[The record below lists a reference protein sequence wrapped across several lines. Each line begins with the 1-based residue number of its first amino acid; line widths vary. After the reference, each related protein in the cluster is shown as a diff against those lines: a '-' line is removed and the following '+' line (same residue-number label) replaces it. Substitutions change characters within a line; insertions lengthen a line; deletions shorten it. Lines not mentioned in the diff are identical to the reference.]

1 MTRRVWIA
9 LIPLLLPTSALAAQ
23 GFGSI
28 FFYTME
34 TAADGQSRLE
44 WVGSSMIWL
53 LIALSVIN
61 ISMIGTLWNVNR
73 RRRILP
79 ERFANK
85 VESMLGSG
93 EDRAALQLVSGE
105 ASDYSLVLRSAL
117 DQAAAGHAAMLR
129 AAEQAGEEV
138 AVKRF
143 RHLEML
149 NVLGQVSP
157 MIGLFGTV
165 YGMIVA
171 FQTIAG
177 SGGNADPVMLASG
190 IGTALVTTFWG
201 LLIAIPALSAF
212 AAIRNSVDASTLECV
227 RRVEKVIARFRSLP

>member
-1 MTRRVWIA
+1 
-9 LIPLLLPTSALAAQ
+9 
-23 GFGSI
+23 
-28 FFYTME
+28 
-34 TAADGQSRLE
+34 
-44 WVGSSMIWL
+44 
-53 LIALSVIN
+53 
-61 ISMIGTLWNVNR
+61 MIGTLWNVNR

-79 ERFANK
+79 ERFARE
-85 VESMLGSG
+85 VEGMLGAG
-93 EDRAALQLVSGE
+93 DDATAFQLVSGE

-117 DQAAAGHAAMLR
+117 EQAPAGHAAMLR

-143 RHLEML
+143 RRLEML

-177 SGGNADPVMLASG
+177 TGGNADPVMLASG

-201 LLIAIPALSAF
+201 LLIAIPALSAY
-212 AAIRNSVDASTLECV
+212 AAIRNTVDAATLECV
-227 RRVEKVIARFRSLP
+227 RRAEKVIARFRSTR

>member
-1 MTRRVWIA
+1 MTRRTLV
-9 LIPLLLPTSALAAQ
+9 ALATLLVAAPALADQ
-23 GFGSI
+23 GFGSL
-28 FFYTME
+28 FFYTLE
-34 TAADGQSRLE
+34 TGADGQSRIE

-53 LIALSVIN
+53 LILLSVVN
-61 ISMIGTLWNVNR
+61 VSMIGTLWNVNR

-79 ERFANK
+79 EKFARE
-85 VESMLGSG
+85 VEGMLGAG
-93 EDRAALQLVSGE
+93 DDAKALQLVSGE

-117 DQAAAGHAAMLR
+117 EQAPAGHAAMLR

-143 RHLEML
+143 RRLEML

-177 SGGNADPVMLASG
+177 TGGNADPVMLASG

-201 LLIAIPALSAF
+201 LLIAIPALSAY
-212 AAIRNSVDASTLECV
+212 AAIRNTVDAATLECV
-227 RRVEKVIARFRSLP
+227 RRVERAIARFRPAA

>member
-1 MTRRVWIA
+1 MKPRTIA
-9 LIPLLLPTSALAAQ
+9 AAAFLLPAAVASAGQ

-28 FFYTME
+28 FFYTLE
-34 TAADGQSRLE
+34 TGADGQARVE
-44 WVGSSMIWL
+44 WVGSAMIWL
-53 LIALSVIN
+53 LIALSVVN
-61 ISMIGTLWNVNR
+61 VSLMGVLWNVNR

-79 ERFANK
+79 ERFAGE
-85 VESMLGSG
+85 VEGMLGSG
-93 EDRAALQLVSGE
+93 RDAEALRLVGAE

-117 DQAAAGHAAMLR
+117 EQAPAGHAAMLR

-138 AVKRF
+138 AVRRF
-143 RHLEML
+143 RRLEWL

-157 MIGLFGTV
+157 MFGTV

-177 SGGNADPVMLASG
+177 TGGNADPVMLASG

-201 LLIAIPALSAF
+201 LLIAIPALSAY
-212 AAIRNSVDASTLECV
+212 AAIRNTVDAATLECV
-227 RRVEKVIARFRSLP
+227 RRVERTIARFRAAA

>member
-1 MTRRVWIA
+1 MKPRTIA
-9 LIPLLLPTSALAAQ
+9 AAAFLLPAAVASAGQ

-28 FFYTME
+28 FFYTLE
-34 TAADGQSRLE
+34 TGADGQARVE
-44 WVGSSMIWL
+44 WVGSAMIWL
-53 LIALSVIN
+53 LIALSVVN
-61 ISMIGTLWNVNR
+61 VSLMGVLWNVNR

-79 ERFANK
+79 ERFAGE
-85 VESMLGSG
+85 VEGMLGSG
-93 EDRAALQLVSGE
+93 RDAEALRLVGAE

-117 DQAAAGHAAMLR
+117 EQAPAGHAAMLR

-138 AVKRF
+138 AVRRF
-143 RHLEML
+143 RRLEWL

-177 SGGNADPVMLASG
+177 TGGNADPVMLASG

-201 LLIAIPALSAF
+201 LLIAIPALSAY
-212 AAIRNSVDASTLECV
+212 AAIRNTVDAATLECV
-227 RRVEKVIARFRSLP
+227 RRVERTIARFRAAA

>member
-1 MTRRVWIA
+1 MKPRLAAATA
-9 LIPLLLPTSALAAQ
+9 LLLPAATAAAGQ

-28 FFYTME
+28 FFYTLE
-34 TAADGQSRLE
+34 TDASGQSRIE

-53 LIALSVIN
+53 LIALSVVN
-61 ISMIGTLWNVNR
+61 VSMMGVLWSLNR

-79 ERFANK
+79 ERFAAT
-85 VESMLGSG
+85 VEGMLASG
-93 EDRAALQLVSGE
+93 DDAEAVRLVGAE
-105 ASDYSLVLRSAL
+105 ASDFSMVMRSAL
-117 DQAAAGHAAMLR
+117 EQAPAGHAAMLR
-129 AAEQAGEEV
+129 AAEQAGEEA
-138 AVKRF
+138 AVRRF
-143 RHLEML
+143 RRLEML

-177 SGGNADPVMLASG
+177 TGGNADPVMLASG

-201 LLIAIPALSAF
+201 LLIAIPALSAY
-212 AAIRNSVDASTLECV
+212 AAIRNTVDAATLECV
-227 RRVEKVIARFRSLP
+227 RRAERAIARFRTVR